1 MKRAVFLITIAILIL
16 SSTGVSAQEVK
27 ASAAGLV
34 KKAIE
39 ERGLA
44 AAKEEINWILQDRDR
59 YAFDEKEFNALG
71 NEYLKAGKPHLAA
84 AVFEAAV
91 DVFPESVSALGLLAH
106 SRYQSGDEAASL
118 EVQAKMMAVRGKA
131 VLAGFLA
138 RNRDSLAKTAE
149 DVIARSIE
157 ATGGKKAWE
166 AVNTMVV
173 VFSIQSTSGEQRRM
187 IRMYKR
193 PLLYRQGL
201 EGSDS
206 FNATDGT
213 TCWNVAGGVWKEI
226 ENAYLPLASMSQ
238 WLLGYEAF
246 GISYRFMGF
255 DHINGSPVY
264 VLRRTFRA
272 GGVQD
277 LYFSA
282 VTNLLTEI
290 RSDYV
295 QHQPFMKSFQSFWNY
310 RDVEGVKI
318 PFVFIRSLGSL
329 EPPHGG
335 VVEEVRLNVPLDDKL
350 FLPPDRIK

>member
-1 MKRAVFLITIAILIL
+1 MTLALAASGIF
-16 SSTGVSAQEVK
+16 AQAEK
-27 ASAAGLV
+27 TSAAAQV

-39 ERGLA
+39 GRGLA
-44 AAKEEINWILQDRDR
+44 SAKDEIIWILQNRDR
-59 YAFDEKEFNALG
+59 YAFDEKEFTSLG

-91 DVFPESVSALGLLAH
+91 EAFPGSVSALGLLAH
-106 SRYQSGDEAASL
+106 SRYLSGDEAGSL
-118 EVQAKMMAVRGKA
+118 EVQARMMAARGRA
-131 VLAGFLA
+131 ELAEFLGK
-138 RNRDSLAKTAE
+138 NRDSLAKTAE
-149 DVIARSIE
+149 EVIARSIE
-157 ATGGKKAWE
+157 ATGGRKAWE

-173 VFSIQSTSGEQRRM
+173 TISVQSTSGEQQRM

-201 EGSDS
+201 EGSES
-206 FNATDGT
+206 FTSTDGI
-213 TCWNVAGGVWKEI
+213 TCWNVSGGEWKDI
-226 ENAYLPLASMSQ
+226 DGFYLPLASMDK

-255 DHINGSPVY
+255 DHLNGSPVY
-264 VLRRTFRA
+264 RLRRTYRD
-272 GGVQD
+272 GRVEE

-295 QHQPFMKSFQSFWNY
+295 QHRPFMKSYQSFWNY
-310 RDVEGVKI
+310 RDVKGVKI
-318 PFVFIRSLGSL
+318 PFVFIRNLGSL

-335 VVEEVRLNVPLDDKL
+335 VVEEVRVNVPLDNKL